1 MLRPSMSQILKPG
14 ESYYEFV
21 VAVAQKAREIADQAI
36 KDKICLEDKSVTLAV
51 QMFASGEQKLSDLKP
66 PPPGGRPP
74 GGDGGGRRPGRPGGG
89 RAGVT
94 RNTLRKGTD
103 APRGHLFFRAYAGAP

>member
-51 QMFASGEQKLSDLKP
+51 QIFACGEHKHSDLTWHI
-66 PPPGGRPP
+66 
-74 GGDGGGRRPGRPGGG
+74 GRPGEAEDQG
-89 RAGVT
+89 
-94 RNTLRKGTD
+94 D
-103 APRGHLFFRAYAGAP
+103 APEAEPAPEAMEEDDDLDDPEEDELA

>member
-21 VAVAQKAREIADQAI
+21 VAVAQKAREIADQSI

-51 QMFASGEQKLSDLKP
+51 QMFASGEQKLSDLKMHI
-66 PPPGGRPP
+66 GRQ
-74 GGDGGGRRPGRPGGG
+74 GEAEDQI
-89 RAGVT
+89 
-94 RNTLRKGTD
+94 D
-103 APRGHLFFRAYAGAP
+103 APEAEPAPEAMEEDDDLDDPEEDELA

>member
-51 QMFASGEQKLSDLKP
+51 QMFASG
-66 PPPGGRPP
+66 
-74 GGDGGGRRPGRPGGG
+74 
-89 RAGVT
+89 
-94 RNTLRKGTD
+94 
-103 APRGHLFFRAYAGAP
+103 

>member
-51 QMFASGEQKLSDLKP
+51 QMFASGEQKLSDLKMHI
-66 PPPGGRPP
+66 G
-74 GGDGGGRRPGRPGGG
+74 
-89 RAGVT
+89 
-94 RNTLRKGTD
+94 RKGESEDQGD
-103 APRGHLFFRAYAGAP
+103 APEAEPAPQEPEEDDDLDDPEEDELA